1 MADQVF
7 PCLLLPG
14 RAEAAVEFYV
24 GLLPGARRRRTLRGG
39 PGGPDAVLSI
49 EFELDGRLHLALN
62 AGPEPVESFGQS
74 LVVACADQAELDRVW
89 DAFCEGGRPS
99 ACGWVTDR
107 FGVMW
112 QVTPAHIFEL
122 LSDPEH
128 GPRVFA
134 AMVRMV
140 KLDIAALEA
149 A

>member
-1 MADQVF
+1 MSVSDSGCAVF
-7 PCLLLPG
+7 S
-14 RAEAAVEFYV
+14 R
-24 GLLPGARRRRTLRGG
+24 LRG
-39 PGGPDAVLSI
+39 S
-49 EFELDGRLHLALN
+49 
-62 AGPEPVESFGQS
+62 
-74 LVVACADQAELDRVW
+74 
-89 DAFCEGGRPS
+89 
-99 ACGWVTDR
+99 VTDR

>member
-1 MADQVF
+1 MTDRVF

-14 RAEAAVEFYV
+14 RAEAAVDFYCA
-24 GLLPGARRRRTLRGG
+24 LLPGARRRRVIRGG
-39 PGGPDAVLSI
+39 PGGPDAVLTI

-62 AGPEPVESFGQS
+62 AGPEPAPSFGQS
-74 LVVACADQAELDRVW
+74 LVVSCADQAELDRIW
-89 DAFCEGGRPS
+89 DAFCDGGSPS
-99 ACGWVTDR
+99 ACGWVADR

-112 QVTPAHIFEL
+112 QVTPARMPEL
-122 LSDPEH
+122 LGDPDR

-134 AMVRMV
+134 AMIRMQ